1 MYNTGIPKYCKSS
14 GYIFISISI
23 NLSRLSLIWSV
34 RIMTQKLMT
43 GSSNLM
49 IYLSTLPLSSI
60 FSGCVVGV
68 LYMAWKL
75 LTSLLRWNDI
85 FRILRNIISLRLP
98 ICRLIIRSSCYNYKR
113 FIYVAFFV
121 KWITLSSICNLLVI
135 IMLPFFFYNKPC
147 QPI

>member
-75 LTSLLRWNDI
+75 LTSLLRCNDI

-98 ICRLIIRSSCYNYKR
+98 IIRSSCYNYKR

-135 IMLPFFFYNKPC
+135 IMLPFFSCNKPC